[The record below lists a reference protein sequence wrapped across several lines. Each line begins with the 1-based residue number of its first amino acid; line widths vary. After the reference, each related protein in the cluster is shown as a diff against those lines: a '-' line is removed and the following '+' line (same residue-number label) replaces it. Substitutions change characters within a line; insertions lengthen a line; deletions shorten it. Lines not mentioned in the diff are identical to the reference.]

1 MKERIKILQNEVDI
15 LQTDSA
21 EKDHDLIDI
30 HQKMVKAMT
39 MRDKYRSQLNREE
52 LQFRQRLATIG
63 QLINQGDKLNLII
76 NSL

>member
-15 LQTDSA
+15 LQNESA
-21 EKDHDLIDI
+21 EKDRDLIDI
-30 HQKMVKAMT
+30 HQKKVKANA
-39 MRDKYRSQLNREE
+39 MRDKLRSQLNREE
-52 LQFRQRLATIG
+52 LQFRARLSTIG